1 VLTEVVVATVILV
14 VGLMGSAGL
23 LRLAAREM
31 GLAARAEGARWAA
44 AALADSLVAGAV
56 GGEGERVEAWGT
68 LRWSPSGPGI
78 LIEAVA
84 PRSPAGEGGAGGAG
98 SADGERTLARVWVA
112 RLSAEE
118 ASPEGPP

>member
-1 VLTEVVVATVILV
+1 VLTEVMVATVILV

-56 GGEGERVEAWGT
+56 GDDGERAEAWGT

-78 LIEAVA
+78 LVKAVA
-84 PRSPAGEGGAGGAG
+84 PRSPAGGDGGGGAGA
-98 SADGERTLARVWVA
+98 ADGERTLARVWVA
-112 RLSAEE
+112 RLRAE
-118 ASPEGPP
+118 APPPEGPP